1 MRQSYYMMKDFTKFL
16 RSYQKNPFITK
27 EEKEEE
33 EIQRRIEESCKF
45 DKFIEENWDKWC
57 LKDICDKN
65 NNKNDGK
72 LELNKIAARWPAKAV
87 AQFSTPK

>member
-1 MRQSYYMMKDFTKFL
+1 MLKEKKKELDLDMTFKDT
-16 RSYQKNPFITK
+16 

-45 DKFIEENWDKWC
+45 DKFIEQNWDKWC

-72 LELNKIAARWPAKAV
+72 LEFENHDFI
-87 AQFSTPK
+87 SGY